1 MLHSRPAPL
10 SYLFLSRPRFSSH
23 RFSCLVALIL
33 VLRRPRFYS
42 IASLEFVIL
51 LLASIASLLSHS
63 YASRRFSLIRVLAK
77 IRYASRPAP
86 APAPAPSL
94 PPYLLAIR
102 FIRFAFLHSNNY
114 SLLYTPTPLA
124 ALVLHYLLTYS
135 LFDSFASIINR
146 CASYYLRTR
155 SFHSIRFAF
164 SAPTPLIYRLSSN
177 INSFNPFASN
187 RLILLF

>member
-1 MLHSRPAPL
+1 M
-10 SYLFLSRPRFSSH
+10 
-23 RFSCLVALIL
+23 
-33 VLRRPRFYS
+33 
-42 IASLEFVIL
+42 
-51 LLASIASLLSHS
+51 LASIASLLFNSLFS
-63 YASRRFSLIRVLAK
+63 CFLVLISSLAALLISLIRYAS
-77 IRYASRPAP
+77 YASRPAP

-94 PPYLLAIR
+94 PPHALAIR
-102 FIRFAFLHSNNY
+102 FIRFAFSRLSRFLSSNNY
-114 SLLYTPTPLA
+114 SLAALVLYTPTPLLRSSFTTSA
-124 ALVLHYLLTYS
+124 RARYS
-135 LFDSFASIINR
+135 IHSLQSYQS